1 MPIGAISAEA
11 ERAGDLSVIR
21 AEDFQSVRIE
31 QGVMKTVGSERPF
44 HVVIQPRHG
53 WLKIDLHEVWSYRDL
68 LWALTLRDIKL
79 RYKQTALGILW
90 VIIQPVMAAF
100 IFAIVLGKFAKL
112 PSEGS
117 PYILFAFCGMI
128 PWNLFSGA
136 LQRAGSSLV
145 GNAHLISKVYF
156 PRILV
161 PISSMASVLVD
172 FAVSLGM
179 LVLFML
185 IYQVIPTWRLLT
197 LPVFLLLIVVAA
209 SGAGLWLAGLN
220 VYYRDFMHAMPVLL
234 QIWMYATPVAY
245 SSSLVPEQWLL
256 LFSLNPGVAFVEG
269 FRWATLGH
277 SALSAEML
285 TASAVVSLS
294 LFISGITFFTRVERG
309 FADTI

>member
-1 MPIGAISAEA
+1 MG
-11 ERAGDLSVIR
+11 
-21 AEDFQSVRIE
+21 AEDFQTVRID
-31 QGVMKTVGSERPF
+31 QSVMQAAVSERPF

-53 WLKIDLHEVWSYRDL
+53 WLKIDFHELWGYRDL
-68 LWALTLRDIKL
+68 LWMLTLRDIKL

-90 VIIQPVMAAF
+90 VIMQPVMAAV
-100 IFAIVLGKFAKL
+100 IFAVVLGKFAKL

-117 PYILFAFCGMI
+117 PYILFVFCGMI

-136 LQRAGSSLV
+136 LQRAGISLV

-161 PISSMASVLVD
+161 PVSSIASVLVD

-185 IYQVIPTWRLLT
+185 LYQVVPTWRLFA
-197 LPVFLLLIVVAA
+197 LPVFLLLTLVAA
-209 SGAGLWLAGLN
+209 SGAGLWVAGLN

-245 SSSLVPEQWLL
+245 SSSLVPERWLL

-277 SALSAEML
+277 SALSVEMV
-285 TASAVVSLS
+285 TASVLVSLS
-294 LFISGITFFTRVERG
+294 LFISGIAFFCRVERG